1 MRDLYTTVIPA
12 REPESRGRGLGSGL
26 RRNDEKQ

>member
-12 REPESRGRGLGSGL
+12 PEPESRGRGLGSGL

>member
-12 REPESRGRGLGSGL
+12 PEPESRGRGLGSGL
-26 RRNDEKQ
+26 RRNDGKQ